1 VECGAKTALAAAESA
16 RAVLEMP
23 VARRYTRVGTI
34 MQTLSRAILILGL
47 AATAIV
53 VSASGG
59 LFGQGV
65 QGPVLQIDAGRPGA
79 RVSPML
85 YGLMTEEI
93 NFCYDGGL
101 YAELVRNRSFKEDAK
116 APAHWRLVEEGGGS
130 GTMSL
135 DPSQP
140 LNEAIATSL
149 KLTIAQA
156 GGSQRVGVANEGFWG
171 VPVRPGTR
179 YRASF
184 YAKASPGY
192 KGPITV
198 AIVSDEGGA
207 AYASGQISALTGVWK
222 KYELALTASAQAPA
236 SAKNHLLISAGGKG
250 AVWFGMVSLFPPT
263 FNNRANGNRKDIA
276 QLLADMKPAF
286 LRFPGGNYL
295 EGNTIETRF
304 DWKKTLGDV
313 SARAGHMND
322 AWGYWSSDGMGLLE
336 FLEWCEELN
345 MQPVMGVYA
354 GYSMRQQRVKA
365 GPDLEPYVKDA
376 LDEIEYATGDKNTA
390 WGARRARD
398 GHPAPFHLEYVEV
411 GNEDQFDNEKGS
423 YEGRF
428 GQFYDAIKAKYPK
441 IKIISSTAAGS
452 RVPDLVDEHYYR
464 RSEDEMASHA
474 NDYDAR
480 PRTGP
485 KVFVGEYATRVGEP
499 TGNMSAALGDAA
511 WLAGLERN
519 PDLVVMSSYAP
530 LFVNVN
536 PGAMQWRTDLIGFD
550 AMTSYGSPS
559 YYVQKMFNNNRG
571 DVTLPVAAEGIPTR
585 TWQPP
590 AAGRRGG
597 PPAAAPPAREVA
609 TLFYSATRDSKA
621 GTIYVKIV
629 NRAGAAQPLRV
640 EVKGVTSVAS
650 KGQVIAIAGDSPED
664 TNSIAAPAKIAPVTS
679 AADDFGTSLNR
690 TFPPYSVTV
699 LRLEAK

>member
-1 VECGAKTALAAAESA
+1 
-16 RAVLEMP
+16 
-23 VARRYTRVGTI
+23 
-34 MQTLSRAILILGL
+34 MQTLPRAILILGL
-47 AATAIV
+47 AAAAMV
-53 VSASGG
+53 AGASGG
-59 LFGQGV
+59 LFGQAV
-65 QGPVLQIDAGRPGA
+65 PGPVLQIDAGRPGA

-116 APAHWRLVEEGGGS
+116 TPAHWRLVEEGGGS
-130 GTMSL
+130 GAISL

-149 KLTIAQA
+149 KVTIAQA
-156 GGSQRVGVANEGFWG
+156 GGSQRVGIANEGFWG
-171 VPVRPGTR
+171 IPVRPGTR

-184 YAKASPGY
+184 YAKASPEY

-198 AIVSDEGGA
+198 AIVSDESGA
-207 AYASGQISALTGVWK
+207 AYASGQVAAPTGVWK
-222 KYELALTASAQAPA
+222 KYELGLTASAQAPA

-263 FNNRANGNRKDIA
+263 FDNRSNGNRRDIA

-345 MQPVMGVYA
+345 MQPVMAVYA

-376 LDEIEYATGDKNTA
+376 LDEIEYATGDRNTT
-390 WGARRARD
+390 WGARRVRD
-398 GHPAPFHLEYVEV
+398 GHAAPFHLEYVEV

-428 GQFYDAIKAKYPK
+428 AQFYDAIKARYPK
-441 IKIISSTAAGS
+441 IKIVSSTAAGS
-452 RVPDLVDEHYYR
+452 RVPDVVDEHYYR

-474 NDYDAR
+474 NDYDNR

-519 PDLVVMSSYAP
+519 SDLVVMSSYAP

-571 DVTLPVAAEGIPTR
+571 DVTLPVAGQSIPTR

-597 PPAAAPPAREVA
+597 PPAAAPPAREVP
-609 TLFYSATRDSKA
+609 TLFYSASRDSKA
-621 GTIYVKIV
+621 GTIYLKIV
-629 NRAGAAQPLRV
+629 NRAGAPQLVRV

-650 KGQVIAIAGDSPED
+650 KGQVITLAGASQED
-664 TNSIAAPAKIAPVTS
+664 TNSIAAPDKIAPVTS
-679 AADDFGTSLNR
+679 AAEDFGPSFSR

-699 LRLEAK
+699 LKLAAK

>member
-1 VECGAKTALAAAESA
+1 MQALTRA
-16 RAVLEMP
+16 R
-23 VARRYTRVGTI
+23 
-34 MQTLSRAILILGL
+34 LILGL
-47 AATAIV
+47 MAALAIV
-53 VSASGG
+53 VTAPGL
-59 LFGQGV
+59 LFGQAGHET
-65 QGPVLQIDAGRPGA
+65 PVLQIDAGRPGA
-79 RVSPML
+79 PVSPML

-101 YAELVRNRSFKEDAK
+101 YAELVRNRSFKESVK
-116 APAHWRLVEEGGGS
+116 EPVHWRLVEEGGGS
-130 GTMSL
+130 GSMSL

-140 LNEAIATSL
+140 LNDAIATSL

-156 GGSQRVGVANEGFWG
+156 GGSQRVGIANEGFWG
-171 VPVRPGTR
+171 IPVRPSTR

-184 YAKASPGY
+184 YAKASPEF
-192 KGPITV
+192 KGPVTV
-198 AIVSDEGGA
+198 AIVSDEGA
-207 AYASGQISALTGVWK
+207 AMYVRGQVSALTGAWK
-222 KYELALTASAQAPA
+222 RYELALTTTAQAPT

-250 AVWFGMVSLFPPT
+250 VVWFGMVSLFPPT
-263 FNNRANGNRKDIA
+263 FDSRANGNRKDIM

-313 SARAGHMND
+313 SARPGHMND

-336 FLEWCEELN
+336 FLEWCEALN

-354 GYSMRQQRVKA
+354 GYSLRQQRVKA
-365 GPDLEPYVKDA
+365 GADLQPYVKDA
-376 LDEIEYATGDKNTA
+376 LDEIEYVTGDKSTT
-390 WGARRARD
+390 WGARRAKD
-398 GHPAPFHLEYVEV
+398 GHPAPFKLEYVEV
-411 GNEDQFDNEKGS
+411 GNEDQFDNQQGS

-428 GQFYDAIKAKYPK
+428 GQFYDAIKARYPK
-441 IKIISSTAAGS
+441 IKIISSTAAGA
-452 RVPDLVDEHYYR
+452 RVPDVVDEHYYR
-464 RSEDEMASHA
+464 RSEEEMAAHA
-474 NDYDAR
+474 NDYDKR

-519 PDLVVMSSYAP
+519 SDLVIMSSYAP

-550 AMTSYGSPS
+550 ALSSYGSPS
-559 YYVQKMFNNNRG
+559 YYVQKMFKNNLG
-571 DVTLPVAAEGIPTR
+571 DVTLPVAAQGIPTR

-590 AAGRRGG
+590 AAGRRGAAPG
-597 PPAAAPPAREVA
+597 AGAQPAPAPPAQEVP

-629 NRAGAAQPLRV
+629 NRAGAPQPMRV
-640 EVKGVTSVAS
+640 EVRGVTSVAPS
-650 KGQVIAIAGDSPED
+650 GQVITMAASSPED
-664 TNSIAAPAKIAPVTS
+664 TNSITAPAKIAPVTS
-679 AADDFGTSLNR
+679 AAEDFGASFSR
-690 TFPPYSVTV
+690 TFPPYSITV

>member
-1 VECGAKTALAAAESA
+1 
-16 RAVLEMP
+16 
-23 VARRYTRVGTI
+23 
-34 MQTLSRAILILGL
+34 MQTFTHARLILGL
-47 AATAIV
+47 LAAPAIV
-53 VSASGG
+53 VTTHGG
-59 LFGQGV
+59 LFGQGT
-65 QGPVLQIDAGRPGA
+65 PAAPLIQIDAGRPGA
-79 RVSPML
+79 PVSPML
-85 YGLMTEEI
+85 YGFMTEEI

-101 YAELVRNRSFKEDAK
+101 YAELVRNRSFKENAK
-116 APAHWRLVEEGGGS
+116 EPAHWKLVEEGGGS
-130 GTMSL
+130 GAMAL

-140 LNEAIATSL
+140 LNDAIATSL

-156 GGSQRVGVANEGFWG
+156 GGTGRVGIANEGFWG
-171 VPVRPGTR
+171 IPVRPSTR

-184 YAKASPGY
+184 YAKAGPEF
-192 KGPITV
+192 KAPITV

-207 AYASGQISALTGVWK
+207 VYASGRVPALTGAWK
-222 KYELALTASAQAPA
+222 RYELALTTSDRAPV

-250 AVWFGMVSLFPPT
+250 VAWFSMVSLFPPT
-263 FNNRANGNRKDIA
+263 YNNRANGNRPDIMR
-276 QLLADMKPAF
+276 LLADVKPAF

-304 DWKKTLGDV
+304 DWKKTLGGV
-313 SARAGHMND
+313 SARPGHMND
-322 AWGYWSSDGMGLLE
+322 AWGYWSSDGLGLLE
-336 FLEWCEELN
+336 FLEWCEELR
-345 MQPVMGVYA
+345 MQPVMAVYA

-365 GPDLEPYVKDA
+365 GPDLAPYVQDA
-376 LDEIEYATGDKNTA
+376 LDEIEYVTGDKSTK
-390 WGARRARD
+390 WGARRVKD

-441 IKIISSTAAGS
+441 IRIISSTAAGS
-452 RVPDLVDEHYYR
+452 RVPDVVDEHYYR

-474 NDYDAR
+474 NDYDNR

-519 PDLVVMSSYAP
+519 SDLVVMSSYAP

-536 PGAMQWRTDLIGFD
+536 PGGMQWRTDLIGFD
-550 AMTSYGSPS
+550 AVTSYGSPS

-571 DVTLPVAAEGIPTR
+571 DVTLPVAGQGIPTR
-585 TWQPP
+585 TWQQPAP
-590 AAGRRGG
+590 AARRGAQPG
-597 PPAAAPPAREVA
+597 PAPAAPPAREVP

-621 GTIYVKIV
+621 GAIYLKVV
-629 NRAGAAQPLRV
+629 NRAGAPQAVRI
-640 EVKGVTSVAS
+640 EVKGVASVAP
-650 KGQVIAIAGDSPED
+650 KGQVISMAAASPQD
-664 TNSIAAPAKIAPVTS
+664 TNSITEPTKIVPVPST
-679 AADDFGTSLNR
+679 AEDFGTSFSR
-690 TFPPYSVTV
+690 TFPPYSISV